1 MAYYNKYKLTFATK
15 TSKTAYLYLQEDLSS
30 APTVIEYLGVNLS
43 LQYLPKSDDPFEPIF
58 ASQLNVTMDVTDD
71 LANIPN
77 FVTLNDRKY
86 FAKLYLNGDLEW
98 TGFVLSDNVQVTFST
113 GRKQIYFN
121 CVDALGMLKDI
132 PLPISNT
139 VNTNTYKSVLYYLY
153 TALNTLNLP
162 TTPNIVTACS
172 YYASTMS
179 NRITGSQ
186 YEPFSQTYLPY
197 RTFENQDYTYMNC
210 LDIVTNLVKS
220 FGCRIFM
227 AQGKWWI
234 VAVNEFANENV
245 YYTEYTYNGT
255 LVTSGQFNRFSL
267 IQGYTGNTSNVF
279 FVDNSQFKILLKGFN
294 QIKFT
299 KQAETAFNYLSNGNL
314 RPLQSG
320 STTSPENWTASYT
333 GSGYVT
339 YVNNVDEDS
348 ARITLY
354 KGIGNT
360 ASLEVKLAAAG
371 QPASGPYVGSGELMT
386 FSWIYQAQDFSG
398 KRGTI
403 YVSIVGS
410 SSTYYWDGTTWVN
423 GTISS
428 FDVPQYNN
436 EGAKTGGVNTYSFTT
451 ALAPI
456 AGQVNFK
463 ISMEAGS
470 GTGITV
476 SNLKMT
482 ITPVTDYV
490 EYVSYLNTTKQY
502 VKEIEIPYGY
512 AVSGGSYAT
521 EKGAFLLSNGIVT
534 SAWYQQG
541 KTATYTSIV
550 GLLMQQYMN
559 IFAKNIINLDCSLTS
574 FDTANGIMNA
584 TKMLKATDTDPSQI
598 NVSSNSYMLGNS
610 TIDYVVDTTKATL
623 LQVSNT
629 DITCTNS
636 TNVII
641 NNNFD

>member
-1 MAYYNKYKLTFATK
+1 
-15 TSKTAYLYLQEDLSS
+15 
-30 APTVIEYLGVNLS
+30 
-43 LQYLPKSDDPFEPIF
+43 
-58 ASQLNVTMDVTDD
+58 
-71 LANIPN
+71 
-77 FVTLNDRKY
+77 
-86 FAKLYLNGDLEW
+86 
-98 TGFVLSDNVQVTFST
+98 
-113 GRKQIYFN
+113 
-121 CVDALGMLKDI
+121 
-132 PLPISNT
+132 
-139 VNTNTYKSVLYYLY
+139 
-153 TALNTLNLP
+153 
-162 TTPNIVTACS
+162 
-172 YYASTMS
+172 
-179 NRITGSQ
+179 
-186 YEPFSQTYLPY
+186 
-197 RTFENQDYTYMNC
+197 
-210 LDIVTNLVKS
+210 
-220 FGCRIFM
+220 M

-234 VAVNEFANENV
+234 VAINEFANENV
-245 YYTEYTYNGT
+245 YYTEYTYTGT
-255 LVTSGQFNRFSL
+255 LVTSGQFNRFSI

-279 FVDNSQFKILLKGFN
+279 FIDNSQFKILLKGFN
-294 QIKFT
+294 QIQFT

-320 STTSPENWTASYT
+320 SSISPENWTASYT
-333 GSGYVT
+333 GSGSVT

-354 KGIGNT
+354 KGTTNT
-360 ASLEVKLAAAG
+360 ATLEVKLASG
-371 QPASGPYVGSGELMT
+371 GNPASGPYVGSGELMT
-386 FSWIYQAQDFSG
+386 FSWIYQGQDFSG

-403 YVSIVGS
+403 YVSIVGT

-463 ISMEAGS
+463 INMEAGS
-470 GTGITV
+470 GTSITV

-490 EYVSYLNTTKQY
+490 EYLSYLTSTKQY

-521 EKGAFLLSNGIVT
+521 EKGAFLLSTGVVT

-541 KTATYTSIV
+541 RAVNYTSIV

-584 TKMLKATDTDPSQI
+584 AKMLKATDTDPSQI

-610 TIDYVVDTTKATL
+610 TIDYIADSTKATL
-623 LQVSNT
+623 LQISNT

-636 TNVII
+636 TNVVI
-641 NNNFD
+641 NNNL

>member
-15 TSKTAYLYLQEDLSS
+15 TSKTAYLYLQEDLGS
-30 APTVIEYLGVNLS
+30 APTVIEYPGVSLS

-71 LANIPN
+71 LANMPN
-77 FVTLNDRKY
+77 FVSLNDRKY
-86 FAKLYLNGDLEW
+86 FAKLYLGADLEW
-98 TGFVLSDNVQVTFST
+98 TGFVLSDNVQVTYST

-132 PLPISNT
+132 PLPIPNS
-139 VNTNTYKSVLYYLY
+139 VNTNTNKSVLYYFY

-172 YYASTMS
+172 YYAATMS
-179 NRITGSQ
+179 NRTTGSQ

-197 RTFENQDYTYMNC
+197 RTFENQDYTYMSC
-210 LDIVTNLVKS
+210 LDIITNLVKS

-234 VAVNEFANENV
+234 VAINEFANENV
-245 YYTEYTYNGT
+245 YYTEYTYTGT
-255 LVTSGQFNRFSL
+255 LVTSGQFNRFSI

-279 FVDNSQFKILLKGFN
+279 FIDNSQFKILLKGFN
-294 QIKFT
+294 QIQFT

-320 STTSPENWTASYT
+320 SSISPENWTASYT
-333 GSGYVT
+333 GSGSVT

-354 KGIGNT
+354 KGTTNT
-360 ASLEVKLAAAG
+360 ATLEVKLASG
-371 QPASGPYVGSGELMT
+371 GNPASGPYVGSGELMT
-386 FSWIYQAQDFSG
+386 FSWIYQGQDFSG

-403 YVSIVGS
+403 YVSIVGT

-463 ISMEAGS
+463 INMEAGS
-470 GTGITV
+470 GTSITV

-490 EYVSYLNTTKQY
+490 EYLSYLTSTKQY

-521 EKGAFLLSNGIVT
+521 EKGAFLLSTGVVT

-541 KTATYTSIV
+541 RAVNYTSIV

-584 TKMLKATDTDPSQI
+584 AKMLKATDTDPSQI

-610 TIDYVVDTTKATL
+610 TIDYIADSTKATL
-623 LQVSNT
+623 LQISNT

-636 TNVII
+636 TNVVI
-641 NNNFD
+641 NNNL